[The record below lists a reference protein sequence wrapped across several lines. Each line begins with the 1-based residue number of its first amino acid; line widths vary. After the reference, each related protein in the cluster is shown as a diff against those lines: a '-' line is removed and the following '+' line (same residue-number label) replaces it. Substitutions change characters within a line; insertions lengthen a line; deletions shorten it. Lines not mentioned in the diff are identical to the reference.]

1 MRVLM
6 AGLGDIARKAYLPVL
21 ATTPGIELHLA
32 TRNRA
37 VLTELGATYRIAHL
51 HDGLD
56 AALAAAS
63 FDAAFVHSATAAHP
77 SMAEALLHHGAA
89 VFVDKPLADSFDE
102 AARLVDLA
110 DRQGRLLGIGFN
122 RRFAPDY
129 VALRTQPRGFML
141 MQKHRRAQPDTPRS
155 VVFDDFIHVVD
166 TLRFLATAPIQR
178 TQIETIVRD
187 GLLSGVTVTLA
198 GDGHHAIGTMQ
209 RESGLDEERLDIIA
223 GDRRRSVLNLSETGD
238 QNGIDT
244 RTRRGDWTPVTR
256 QRGFEA
262 MCADFLA
269 GVREARTTA
278 AEDILATHRLCEDIV
293 RHAERQPG

>member
-56 AALAAAS
+56 AALAATS

-77 SMAEALLHHGAA
+77 SMVAALLHHGAA

-129 VALRTQPRGFML
+129 VALRTQPRAFML
-141 MQKHRRAQPDTPRS
+141 MQKHRRAQPDMPRS

-166 TLRFLATAPIQR
+166 TLRFLAPAPIQR

-198 GDGHHAIGTMQ
+198 GGGHHAIGTMQ

-244 RTRRGDWTPVTR
+244 RTRRGDWIPVTR

-269 GVREARTTA
+269 GVREARPTA

>member
-1 MRVLM
+1 MRVVM

-21 ATTPGIELHLA
+21 AAMPGIELHLA
-32 TRNRA
+32 TRNRD
-37 VLTELGATYRIAHL
+37 VLAALGATYRIAHR
-51 HDGLD
+51 HDSLD
-56 AALAAAS
+56 AALAS
-63 FDAAFVHSATAAHP
+63 TRFDAAFVHSATAAHP
-77 SMAEALLHHGAA
+77 AMVEMLLRHGAA
-89 VFVDKPLADSFDE
+89 VFVDKPLADSFDT

-110 DRQGRLLGIGFN
+110 DRQGRLLGVGFN

-129 VALRTQPRGFML
+129 AALRTEPRAFML
-141 MQKHRRAQPDTPRS
+141 MQKHRHAQPDTPRT

-166 TLRFLATAPIQR
+166 TLRFLAPGPIER

-187 GLLSGVTVTLA
+187 GLLSGVTLTLA

-209 RESGLDEERLDIIA
+209 RDSGLDEERLDIIG

-238 QNGIDT
+238 QNGTDT
-244 RTRRGDWTPVTR
+244 HARRGDWTPVTC
-256 QRGFEA
+256 QRGFDA

-269 GVREARTTA
+269 GVREARPTA

-293 RHAERQPG
+293 RHAEAGKQ

>member
-1 MRVLM
+1 MRVVM

-21 ATTPGIELHLA
+21 AAMPGIELHLA
-32 TRNRA
+32 TRNRD
-37 VLTELGATYRIAHL
+37 VLAALGATYRIAHR
-51 HDGLD
+51 HDSLD
-56 AALAAAS
+56 AALAS
-63 FDAAFVHSATAAHP
+63 TRFDAAFVHSATAAHP
-77 SMAEALLHHGAA
+77 AMVEMLLRHGAA
-89 VFVDKPLADSFDE
+89 VFVDKPLADSFDT

-110 DRQGRLLGIGFN
+110 DRQGRLLGVGFN

-129 VALRTQPRGFML
+129 AALRTEPRAFML
-141 MQKHRRAQPDTPRS
+141 MQKHRHAQPDTPRT

-166 TLRFLATAPIQR
+166 TLRFLAPGPIER

-187 GLLSGVTVTLA
+187 GLLSGVTLTLA

-209 RESGLDEERLDIIA
+209 RDSGLDEERLDIIG

-238 QNGIDT
+238 QNGTDT
-244 RTRRGDWTPVTR
+244 HARRGDWTPVTR
-256 QRGFEA
+256 QRGFDA

-269 GVREARTTA
+269 GVREARPTA

-293 RHAERQPG
+293 RHAEAGKQ

>member
-1 MRVLM
+1 MRVVM

-21 ATTPGIELHLA
+21 ATMPGIELHLA
-32 TRNRA
+32 TRNRE
-37 VLTELGATYRIAHL
+37 VLAELGATYRIANL

-56 AALAAAS
+56 AALAATR

-77 SMAEALLHHGAA
+77 AMVKILLHSGAA
-89 VFVDKPLADSFDE
+89 VLVDKPLADSFDE

-110 DRQGRLLGIGFN
+110 DRRGRLLGIGFN

-129 VALRTQPRGFML
+129 AALRTQPRAFML

-166 TLRFLATAPIQR
+166 TLRFLAPAPIAR
-178 TQIETIVRD
+178 IQIETIVRD
-187 GLLSGVTVTLA
+187 DLLSGVTLTLA
-198 GDGHHAIGTMQ
+198 GEGYHAIGTMQ

-223 GDRRRSVLNLSETGD
+223 ADRRRSVLNLSETHD
-238 QNGIDT
+238 QNGTDT
-244 RTRRGDWTPVTR
+244 HARRGDWTPVTR

-262 MCADFLA
+262 MCNDFLA
-269 GVREARTTA
+269 AVRQARPTA

-293 RHAERQPG
+293 RHAEAGA

>member
-51 HDGLD
+51 HDSLD

-77 SMAEALLHHGAA
+77 SMVAALLRHGAA

-110 DRQGRLLGIGFN
+110 DRLGRLLGIGFN

-129 VALRTQPRGFML
+129 AALRTQSRAFML

-166 TLRFLATAPIQR
+166 TLRFLAPAPIQR

-223 GDRRRSVLNLSETGD
+223 DDRRRSVLNLSETGD

-244 RTRRGDWTPVTR
+244 LTRRSDWTPVTR

-269 GVREARTTA
+269 GVREARPTA